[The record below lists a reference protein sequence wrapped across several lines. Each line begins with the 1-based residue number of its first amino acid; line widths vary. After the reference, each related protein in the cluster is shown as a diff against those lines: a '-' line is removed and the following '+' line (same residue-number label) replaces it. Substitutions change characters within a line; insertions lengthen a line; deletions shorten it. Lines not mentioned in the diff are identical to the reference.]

1 VPNTGLIRTQRNE
14 VADVVTPFNGSTL
27 LGKTLTGE
35 IIVALHTRCGGA
47 GQRIMI
53 ASDSCL

>member
-1 VPNTGLIRTQRNE
+1 MPNTGLICTQRND

-35 IIVALHTRCGGA
+35 IIVALHTRWGA